1 MLASA
6 SWDKT
11 VRVWDFV
18 SSSSSIDVLKHSSDV
33 LAIAFHP
40 SGSTLAVAT
49 LNGEIALWDAREAVQ
64 TATIDGRADISGGR
78 SALSRVSARNQ
89 SGGRCFRSLC
99 FSADGRSVLAG
110 GNSKFVCLYDVEQRL
125 LMRKYV
131 LSNNTALDGVRMQLN
146 SAQMTDAG
154 PLEDIVLDD
163 DSDDPTAPPPPPR
176 TLGRRSERITRL
188 AARCA
193 CVRFSPDNRSWAAA
207 STEGLVIFSL
217 DETTHFD
224 PSGLELHT
232 TPEAVVAAATRGE
245 HGAALAMALCLN
257 EADLVRGAWQRVPHG
272 QIALVAGG
280 IPQPYIER
288 LLRFLGGE
296 LDTSRHVHLVSLW
309 VEQLLLSHGMLLRER
324 AATYEVPLRA
334 LAKATRARYDEL
346 SRVADANFYALA
358 FLEEQLRLHAQGAKA
373 AT

>member
-1 MLASA
+1 MVWQPLSEPPASKTLMPLAA
-6 SWDKT
+6 PW
-11 VRVWDFV
+11 
-18 SSSSSIDVLKHSSDV
+18 
-33 LAIAFHP
+33 HP
-40 SGSTLAVAT
+40 AGF
-49 LNGEIALWDAREAVQ
+49 EPERW
-64 TATIDGRADISGGR
+64 ATIKWLAYGANVHSKRLAAAAGFDDAVLLGRGWGAD
-78 SALSRVSARNQ
+78 
-89 SGGRCFRSLC
+89 
-99 FSADGRSVLAG
+99 
-110 GNSKFVCLYDVEQRL
+110 
-125 LMRKYV
+125 
-131 LSNNTALDGVRMQLN
+131 
-146 SAQMTDAG
+146 DAG

-176 TLGRRSERITRL
+176 ALGRRSERITRL

-358 FLEEQLRLHAQGAKA
+358 FLEEQLRLHAQGAKPA
-373 AT
+373 A